1 MRISFIGAGHIT
13 ELLINHLV
21 SDVMFEADDLTISDP
36 DGNRCAELK
45 RRFGVS
51 VAADNCE
58 AVSRS
63 DFTFVCV
70 QPHIVRKV
78 IDELKD
84 TCLRGR
90 ILISVSAG
98 ISTGLYRSELP
109 DAVVARILPNPP
121 SGIGEGAIPVPI
133 SGNAD
138 GEQVESIMKL
148 VGLFG
153 KSFIVPEDKIDI
165 FTSLTSPAPVLTFF
179 ETMID
184 ASVLCGLDRE
194 TSSAMVFQTVMGC
207 LKMWEKN
214 GFNLNELIVK
224 SCTPAGTSV
233 ESLRVM
239 DQMNFRAA
247 VKESYRAAWER
258 SKGFNKEN

>member
-121 SGIGEGAIPVPI
+121 SGIGEGAIPVTI

-138 GEQVESIMKL
+138 GS
-148 VGLFG
+148 
-153 KSFIVPEDKIDI
+153 
-165 FTSLTSPAPVLTFF
+165 
-179 ETMID
+179 
-184 ASVLCGLDRE
+184 
-194 TSSAMVFQTVMGC
+194 
-207 LKMWEKN
+207 
-214 GFNLNELIVK
+214 
-224 SCTPAGTSV
+224 
-233 ESLRVM
+233 
-239 DQMNFRAA
+239 
-247 VKESYRAAWER
+247 R
-258 SKGFNKEN
+258 SKVS